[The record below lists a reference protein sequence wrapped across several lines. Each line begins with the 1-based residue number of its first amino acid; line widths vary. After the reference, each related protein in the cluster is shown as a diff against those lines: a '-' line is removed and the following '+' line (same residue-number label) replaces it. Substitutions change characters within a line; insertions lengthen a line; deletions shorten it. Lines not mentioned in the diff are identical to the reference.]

1 MPESR
6 ITITKHDRVMARI
19 RLQHGP
25 PVHTITL
32 RREGGAWW
40 AYSNDPAVLDLFGT
54 PSLVTP
60 FLDIT
65 PAWRV
70 KQHVELC
77 NPDSDVIVEG
87 RP

>member
-40 AYSNDPAVLDLFGT
+40 AYSSDPAVLELFGT
-54 PSLVTP
+54 RSLVTP
-60 FLDIT
+60 FAESA

-70 KQHVELC
+70 KRHAEWC
-77 NPDSDVIVEG
+77 TPDSGVIVEG

>member
-1 MPESR
+1 M
-6 ITITKHDRVMARI
+6 TKHERIMTRAR
-19 RLQHGP
+19 RLHGP

-40 AYSNDPAVLDLFGT
+40 AEYSDTAVLELFGT
-54 PSLVTP
+54 RSLVTA
-60 FLDIT
+60 FFDTT

-77 NPDSDVIVEG
+77 NPDSVVTVEE
-87 RP
+87 